1 MKNRFLLLLCVA
13 ALGFSAAIAPRARA
27 ADAVELRFTW
37 YNDGQEG
44 QALRTLLDQFE
55 KENTDIKVTL
65 DVVAFKDLHTTL
77 SAQAEVD
84 KAPDLAR
91 ETEPQRYY
99 GKLLDLTPNLKDPKA
114 ITDNYAA
121 ALLGVLAGPQK
132 GAITGY
138 PLDFSSSG
146 PFVNVALFKKAGVEI
161 PSDKNEKVTWD
172 QWIAA
177 AKQVRDKTGVPYAI
191 AYDCSGHRWFSTVL
205 QFGGK
210 FFDANGKF
218 TIDTPQFRKAAEML
232 IGWHKDGLAPLEV
245 WGGSCDPNGA
255 LGFFVAGQVPFY
267 YGGSFRVS
275 NFDKAIADKFEWKAV
290 PNPCVETCTGM
301 PGGGFVIAFKNTQH
315 PKEVARLVEFL
326 TSKKAAAE
334 FAVKSPLLPARLDL
348 AKEGLE
354 YPARSA
360 DLKVF
365 LGAVG
370 KTTDEAFNLQNN
382 PLIGAVN
389 VESRDR
395 LRQVIVGEISLD
407 DAIKKIQAKMDELQ
421 APKK

>member
-1 MKNRFLLLLCVA
+1 MRKRILLLISIFAFVFTA
-13 ALGFSAAIAPRARA
+13 AATPRASRA
-27 ADAVELRFTW
+27 ATVELRFTW

-44 QALRTLLDQFE
+44 QVLRALLDQFE
-55 KENTDIKVTL
+55 KDNTDIKVTL

-91 ETEPQRYY
+91 ETEPQRFY
-99 GKLLDLTPNLKDPKA
+99 GKLLDLTPHLKDVKA
-114 ITDNYAA
+114 ITDNYAP
-121 ALLGVLAGPQK
+121 ALLNVLAGPTK
-132 GAITGY
+132 GALTGF
-138 PLDFSSSG
+138 PLDFTSSG
-146 PFVNVALFKKAGVEI
+146 PFVNVAAFKKAGVEI

-172 QWIAA
+172 EWIAA
-177 AKQVRDKTGVPYAI
+177 AKQVREKAGLPYAV
-191 AYDCSGHRWFSTVL
+191 AFDCSGHRWFSTVL
-205 QFGGK
+205 QYGGK

-232 IGWHKDGLAPLEV
+232 INWHKDGLAPLEV
-245 WGGSCDPNGA
+245 WSGSCDPNGA
-255 LGFFVAGQVPFY
+255 LGFFVAGQVPLY

-275 NFDKAIADKFEWKAV
+275 NFDKTIADKFEWKAV

-301 PGGGFVIAFKNTQH
+301 PGGGFVIAFKNTQY
-315 PKEVARLVEFL
+315 PKEVARVVEFL
-326 TSKKAAAE
+326 TDKKNAAE
-334 FAVKSPLLPARLDL
+334 FAVKSPLLPARSDL
-348 AKEGLE
+348 SKEGLE

-360 DLKVF
+360 DLGTF
-365 LGAVG
+365 LSAVN
-370 KTTDEAFNLQNN
+370 KTTDEAFNLQNH

-421 APKK
+421 AAK

>member
-1 MKNRFLLLLCVA
+1 MTKRVLLILSVLALAFSFA
-13 ALGFSAAIAPRARA
+13 AAPGAQAAQ
-27 ADAVELRFTW
+27 VELRFTW

-44 QALRTLLDQFE
+44 QVLRTQLDQFE
-55 KENTDIKVTL
+55 KENPDIKVVIDTI
-65 DVVAFKDLHTTL
+65 AFKDLHTTL
-77 SAQAEVD
+77 VAQAEVN

-99 GKLLDLTPNLKDPKA
+99 GKLLDLAPMLKDAKA
-114 ITDNYAA
+114 YSANYSP
-121 ALLGVLAGPQK
+121 ALLNVLAGTEK
-132 GAITGY
+132 GTITGF
-138 PLDFSSSG
+138 PLDFTSSG

-161 PSDKNEKVTWD
+161 PSDKGEKVTWD

-177 AKQVRDKTGVPYAI
+177 AKQVRDKTAVPYAVAI
-191 AYDCSGHRWFSTVL
+191 DCSGHRWFSTVL
-205 QFGGK
+205 QYGGK

-255 LGFFVAGQVPFY
+255 LSVFVAGQVPLY

-275 NFDKAIADKFEWKAV
+275 NFDKTIADKFEWKAV
-290 PNPCVETCTGM
+290 PNPCIETCTGM
-301 PGGGFVIAFKNTQH
+301 PGGGFVIAFKNTQY
-315 PKEVARLVEFL
+315 PKEVARLVDYL
-326 TSKKAAAE
+326 TTKSVAAE

-348 AKEGLE
+348 SKEGLT
-354 YPARSA
+354 YPNRPA
-360 DLKVF
+360 DLGVF
-365 LGAVG
+365 LSAVG
-370 KTTDEAFNLQNN
+370 KTSDEAFALQNS

-421 APKK
+421 TKK

>member
-1 MKNRFLLLLCVA
+1 MKKRFLLLISILAFALSVA
-13 ALGFSAAIAPRARA
+13 APRAKA

-44 QALRTLLDQFE
+44 QVLRTLLDQFE
-55 KENTDIKVTL
+55 KENPDIKVVVDT
-65 DVVAFKDLHTTL
+65 VAFKDLHTVL
-77 SAQAEVD
+77 SAQAEVN

-114 ITDNYAA
+114 ITDNYAP
-121 ALLGVLAGPQK
+121 ALLSVLAGPEK
-132 GAITGY
+132 GTLTGY
-138 PLDFSSSG
+138 PLDFTSSG
-146 PFVNVALFKKAGVEI
+146 PFVNVTLFKKAGVEI
-161 PSDKNEKVTWD
+161 PSDKSDKVTWD
-172 QWIAA
+172 QWMTAV
-177 AKQVRDKTGVPYAI
+177 KQVREKTGVPYAVAI
-191 AYDCSGHRWFSTVL
+191 DRSGHRWFSTVL

-218 TIDTPQFRKAAEML
+218 SIDTPQFRKAAEML
-232 IGWHKDGLAPLEV
+232 INWHKDGLAPLEV
-245 WGGSCDPNGA
+245 WAGGGGGYAAAVD
-255 LGFFVAGQVPFY
+255 FFVNQQVPFY
-267 YGGSFRVS
+267 YSGVWQVS
-275 NFDKAIADKFEWKAV
+275 NFAKVIGDKFEWKAV
-290 PNPCVETCTGM
+290 PNPCIETCTGM

-326 TSKKAAAE
+326 TAKKNVAE
-334 FAVKSPLLPARLDL
+334 FSVKSPLLPARSDL
-348 AKEGLE
+348 AKEGLD
-354 YPARSA
+354 YATRPA

-370 KTTDEAFNLQNN
+370 KTTDEAFNLQNH

-389 VESRDR
+389 VETRDR
-395 LRQVIVGEISLD
+395 LSQVIVGEISLD
-407 DAIKKIQAKMDELQ
+407 EAIKKIQAKMDELQ

>member
-1 MKNRFLLLLCVA
+1 LVGIL
-13 ALGFSAAIAPRARA
+13 ALAFSAIAAPPARA
-27 ADAVELRFTW
+27 AQVELRFAW
-37 YNDGQEG
+37 YNDGAEG
-44 QALRTLLDQFE
+44 QVLRAQLDQFE
-55 KENTDIKVTL
+55 KDNPDIKVVVDT
-65 DVVAFKDLHTTL
+65 VAFKDLHTTL
-77 SAQAEVD
+77 VAQAEVGQ
-84 KAPDLAR
+84 APDLAR

-99 GKLLDLTPNLKDPKA
+99 GKLLDLTPNLKDAKA
-114 ITDNYAA
+114 FSASYAP
-121 ALLGVLAGPQK
+121 ALLGVLAGPDK
-132 GAITGY
+132 TTITGY

-146 PFVNVALFKKAGVEI
+146 PFVNVDLFKKAGVDI
-161 PSDKNEKVTWD
+161 PSDKADKVTWD
-172 QWIAA
+172 AWIAA

-205 QFGGK
+205 QYGGK

-267 YGGSFRVS
+267 FGGSFRVS
-275 NFDKAIADKFEWKAV
+275 NFAKVIADKFAWKAV

-315 PKEVARLVEFL
+315 PKEVARLVDFL
-326 TSKKAAAE
+326 TDKKNAAD
-334 FAVKSPLLPARLDL
+334 FAVKAQLLPARLDL
-348 AKEGLE
+348 GKEGLD
-354 YPARSA
+354 YPVRPD

-365 LGAVG
+365 LAAIG

-395 LRQVIVGEISLD
+395 LRQVITGEITLD
-407 DAIKKIQAKMDELQ
+407 DAILKIQAKMDDLQ
-421 APKK
+421 KAK